1 MTPQHFVAVGI
12 RLFAIWLAIRS
23 ARFFTSV
30 PVLLDSMDRDDRLLQ
45 FLLYGVVHLVIAV
58 CLWTFPMTVARK
70 ILPSASSAVAVN
82 FSAKE
87 LARVGC
93 ALLGLW
99 LLVNKFYT
107 FSSLIGTAALD
118 ASLRITELPLESKV
132 DLVVSLGELILAAF
146 LIVRSDLFA
155 RIVGSERPLT

>member
-1 MTPQHFVAVGI
+1 MT
-12 RLFAIWLAIRS
+12 L
-23 ARFFTSV
+23 
-30 PVLLDSMDRDDRLLQ
+30 
-45 FLLYGVVHLVIAV
+45 
-58 CLWTFPMTVARK
+58 ARK

-82 FSAKE
+82 FSAKD

-93 ALLGLW
+93 ALFGLW

-107 FSSLIGTAALD
+107 FSSLICTAALD
-118 ASLRITELPLESKV
+118 PSFRITALPLESRI
-132 DLVVSLGELILAAF
+132 DLVVSLCELILAVF